1 MTSAIIVGS
10 RGAGLTTFVGLLY
23 TAQVRFATEDDGDA
37 SFRFHAPRETLRQL
51 EAIYGELGA
60 GRFPTRDVDF
70 EEHSL
75 SFVLD
80 FPRRRALPWPRGGG
94 SSPSSVRIGGVTTEE
109 LAELRAHESV
119 VGESTRLLY
128 HSPVVILLVDA
139 SRLRCEAD
147 GPTGPFFSEND
158 AQLAAALEVLGR
170 YLSTEPKRRARTMHP
185 LFVLTK
191 LDRCPAAALARL
203 HLPTGPVAGWS
214 ENDRQRVGQNALASY
229 LPETGRWLSQAAGGR
244 GGSVPV
250 APPRWYFS
258 SLRIEA
264 GEGSPR
270 IARRSRFPA
279 GSWEPEYPYEEY
291 RALIEHLGEL
301 SQRLPDVGES

>member
-23 TAQVRFATEDDGDA
+23 TAQVRLATEEDGDG
-37 SFRFHAPRETLRQL
+37 SFRFHAPRETLRHL

-75 SFVLD
+75 SFVLSS
-80 FPRRRALPWPRGGG
+80 PRRRTVPWPRGGG
-94 SSPSSVRIGGVTTEE
+94 SSPSSIRIGGVTTEE

-147 GPTGPFFSEND
+147 GPAGPFFSEND

-170 YLSTEPKRRARTMHP
+170 YLSTEPKRKARTMHP

-191 LDRCPAAALARL
+191 LDRCPAAAHARL
-203 HLPTGPVAGWS
+203 HLPAGPVAGWS
-214 ENDRQRVGQNALASY
+214 ENDRQRVGQNAFASY
-229 LPETGRWLSQAAGGR
+229 LPATGRWLSQTSGGR
-244 GGSVPV
+244 GSVSI
-250 APPRWYFS
+250 ALPRWYFS
-258 SLRIEA
+258 SLRIES
-264 GEGSPR
+264 GEGGPQ
-270 IARRSRFPA
+270 IARRSRFPI